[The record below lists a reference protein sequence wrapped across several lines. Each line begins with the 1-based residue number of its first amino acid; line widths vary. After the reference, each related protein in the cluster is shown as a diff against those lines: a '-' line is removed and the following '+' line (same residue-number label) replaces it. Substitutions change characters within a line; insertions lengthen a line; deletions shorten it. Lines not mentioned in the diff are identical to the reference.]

1 MEIYRGLAAGHCG
14 HEELIDFLNYV
25 FGMNGADSGFY
36 RLLPKLYKPENR
48 PEDYNYVVLEDG
60 KLRAAVGAYPIELE
74 VAGHVL
80 RGAGIGNVAVHPF
93 HRRKGYMKDAM
104 GQAME
109 AILQSGADFAA
120 LGGQR
125 QRYSYFG
132 FEPAG
137 LCGTFSL
144 NSANLR
150 HALPGAGEGYAAR
163 KIGPEDAA
171 ALEAIRAMTERQAS
185 HPLRPQEKLY
195 DVLNTWESQVCV
207 VDGPQGGIA
216 GYFLAKD
223 GNDVPEIDCAAPEHA
238 AGVLCAC
245 YAFLQQERLSLHVPF
260 HAQAMFDLLGDVAE
274 RASIESTECYNVL
287 CYERVLRACLE
298 LKAQRVPLAD
308 GAITFAIQGYA
319 GPERLRVA
327 VSGGKPEVAPAAEG
341 EALILTHRQAMNLFF
356 GPWSPERLCLPAF
369 AAGWFPLSLF
379 VPEVDND

>member
-137 LCGTFSL
+137 LCGTFGL

-171 ALEAIRAMTERQAS
+171 ALAAVRR
-185 HPLRPQEKLY
+185 QEKQLAAMKTLLDRMDNAYLHGEDYTPY
-195 DVLNTWESQVCV
+195 DFEFHSM
-207 VDGPQGGIA
+207 IA
-216 GYFLAKD
+216 QCT
-223 GNDVPEIDCAAPEHA
+223 GNDVMMRLLPTIHESIQAGYHHTRRVEGSYQRASQCHLEMYRGILEHD
-238 AGVLCAC
+238 
-245 YAFLQQERLSLHVPF
+245 S
-260 HAQAMFDLLGDVAE
+260 E
-274 RASIESTECYNVL
+274 RA
-287 CYERVLRACLE
+287 RRA
-298 LKAQRVPLAD
+298 AQRHMMQTMHDSGVEVPSVL
-308 GAITFAIQGYA
+308 
-319 GPERLRVA
+319 V
-327 VSGGKPEVAPAAEG
+327 K
-341 EALILTHRQAMNLFF
+341 
-356 GPWSPERLCLPAF
+356 
-369 AAGWFPLSLF
+369 
-379 VPEVDND
+379 

>member
-137 LCGTFSL
+137 LCGTFGL

-238 AGVLCAC
+238 AASCARAMPSC
-245 YAFLQQERLSLHVPF
+245 SRKGSPCTFPSTRRRCSTCSGTWRSAPPSRAPSATTSSATSACCAPAWSSRRSALPWPTARSRLPSR
-260 HAQAMFDLLGDVAE
+260 AMPAGAPA
-274 RASIESTECYNVL
+274 RR
-287 CYERVLRACLE
+287 RVR
-298 LKAQRVPLAD
+298 
-308 GAITFAIQGYA
+308 
-319 GPERLRVA
+319 
-327 VSGGKPEVAPAAEG
+327 GKPEVAPAAEG
-341 EALILTHRQAMNLFF
+341 EALPLTHRQAMNLFF
-356 GPWSPERLCLPAF
+356 GPWSPERLRLPAF

>member
-74 VAGHVL
+74 VAGHV
-80 RGAGIGNVAVHPF
+80 
-93 HRRKGYMKDAM
+93 
-104 GQAME
+104 
-109 AILQSGADFAA
+109 
-120 LGGQR
+120 
-125 QRYSYFG
+125 
-132 FEPAG
+132 
-137 LCGTFSL
+137 
-144 NSANLR
+144 
-150 HALPGAGEGYAAR
+150 LPGAGEGYAAR

-298 LKAQRVPLAD
+298 LKAQRAPLAD

-327 VSGGKPEVAPAAEG
+327 VSAGKPEVAPAAGG
-341 EALILTHRQAMNLFF
+341 EALELTHRQAMNLFF
-356 GPWSPERLCLPAF
+356 GPWSPERLRLPAF

>member
-137 LCGTFSL
+137 LC
-144 NSANLR
+144 
-150 HALPGAGEGYAAR
+150 
-163 KIGPEDAA
+163 
-171 ALEAIRAMTERQAS
+171 
-185 HPLRPQEKLY
+185 
-195 DVLNTWESQVCV
+195 
-207 VDGPQGGIA
+207 
-216 GYFLAKD
+216 
-223 GNDVPEIDCAAPEHA
+223 
-238 AGVLCAC
+238 
-245 YAFLQQERLSLHVPF
+245 LSSCKSF
-260 HAQAMFDLLGDVAE
+260 
-274 RASIESTECYNVL
+274 I
-287 CYERVLRACLE
+287 
-298 LKAQRVPLAD
+298 
-308 GAITFAIQGYA
+308 
-319 GPERLRVA
+319 
-327 VSGGKPEVAPAAEG
+327 
-341 EALILTHRQAMNLFF
+341 
-356 GPWSPERLCLPAF
+356 
-369 AAGWFPLSLF
+369 
-379 VPEVDND
+379 